1 MPEPFIKTL
10 DFEPEKTSST
20 PAETL
25 NNTSGP
31 GTSFSL
37 GTYDEATNK
46 YQGGLFDP
54 DGFDYGAAFGG
65 EPGKYI
71 VTPNVIDT
79 NSGGDDDDTAAAQA
93 VAAYKKAISMGDEG
107 VVGYGDYIRGRKDVN
122 ANYFVGGPGHEG
134 LDPNLHDMDIY
145 NQNLIGKEVEISPN
159 YSVTLVGYK
168 NENGIFQPL
177 TYGNAQRALAF
188 NAANPG
194 YVQIEGQEVTP
205 KNRDRG
211 SPPGG
216 SRGRPPR
223 KKPSGEETETETDT
237 TLQPFTPVN
246 TEFPEAVSNFAAPVQ
261 IRSGSGPNIVS
272 TPFAPGESLLSQV
285 GDLEMEDTM
294 KMFNR
299 GGPVDRNRPPP
310 ASGNSML
317 TSAARL
323 MGVAGPEES
332 ASTGAVFDTL
342 HQASMG
348 SQIGD
353 TVTVDGN
360 TYIKTAG
367 EPDSGIISYLA
378 PVDGGRGET
387 PIDNAQPPAFLPG
400 QQGDSPFAGTNLP
413 NRGVLTLDRDTP
425 PSGGGVL
432 PLDRNRPPSGESG
445 EVGINPPGPPPSYFY
460 RPGVGGGQG
469 SIFSLSGG
477 QMGRAKDDIELTAEQ
492 YNQIQNRGIQNFAV
506 VDGRV
511 VPVPKRYSERPEPIL
526 LDEDTDP
533 LSTANFDPMNLENA
547 SQGLGN
553 IALQMSVGILPYDVR
568 YDVDG
573 DGNITA
579 SEALQIYKGEYDP
592 FSYQAEGTGET
603 GGTGGTGTGGTGGTG
618 TGGAGGTSTIT
629 TIMPTGYNA
638 IVPRNITS
646 TGMTPGNNLVNQII
660 PGTPYTYVNTPGGQ
674 MAVSPPSVSTFNP
687 LSGGVNTYAGPTGL
701 ASLLSGD
708 GSGSI
713 TASQPIYYSSSLYEP
728 LPGLTTGQLLGLGT
742 PSQADANALMK
753 LLQNAQGTGTTGTTD
768 TSGNTGV

>member
-1 MPEPFIKTL
+1 MKSFFDQDNIFEATL
-10 DFEPEKTSST
+10 DDFNQTFGPANTGEGGDYASAADQAAAENEGKSFFGATSYSYPIGDNILRLSTDGSST
-20 PAETL
+20 PK
-25 NNTSGP
+25 S
-31 GTSFSL
+31 
-37 GTYDEATNK
+37 
-46 YQGGLFDP
+46 
-54 DGFDYGAAFGG
+54 
-65 EPGKYI
+65 
-71 VTPNVIDT
+71 
-79 NSGGDDDDTAAAQA
+79 SGGDDDTPYNQTS
-93 VAAYKKAISMGDEG
+93 AAYKKAISMGDEG

-122 ANYFVGGPGHEG
+122 ANYFVGGPSHEG

-145 NQNLIGKEVEISPN
+145 NQNLIGKKVEISPN
-159 YSVTLVGYK
+159 YTVTLVGYT

-177 TYGNAQRALAF
+177 THGNAQRALAF
-188 NAANPG
+188 NAENPG
-194 YVQIEGQEVTP
+194 YVQMEGQEVTP
-205 KNRDRG
+205 KKRDRG
-211 SPPGG
+211 SPPGR

-223 KKPSGEETETETDT
+223 KKPSEEETETETETDT

-246 TEFPEAVSNFAAPVQ
+246 IEFPEAASNFAAPVQ
-261 IRSGSGPNIVS
+261 IRSGTGPNIVS

-285 GDLEMEDTM
+285 GDLEMENTM

-310 ASGNSML
+310 ASGNSLL
-317 TSAARL
+317 TNAARL
-323 MGVAGPEES
+323 MGIAGPEET

-400 QQGDSPFAGTNLP
+400 EQGDSPFAKKNLP
-413 NRGVLTLDRDTP
+413 NQ
-425 PSGGGVL
+425 GVL
-432 PLDRNRPPSGESG
+432 PLDRNRPPSGGGVLPLDRDTPPSG
-445 EVGINPPGPPPSYFY
+445 DIAPDPGPPTMYFY
-460 RPGVGGGQG
+460 RPGVDGGRG
-469 SIFSLSGG
+469 STFSLSGG
-477 QMGRAKDDIELTAEQ
+477 QMGRAKDDIQLTEQQ
-492 YNQIQNRGIQNFAV
+492 YNQIQNRGIENFEV
-506 VDGRV
+506 VDGRL
-511 VPVPKRYSERPEPIL
+511 VPATRRTGQPSL
-526 LDEDTDP
+526 LDEETDP
-533 LSTANFDPMNLENA
+533 FGGSGFDPMNLDSA

-553 IALQMSVGILPYDVR
+553 IALQMATGILPYDVR

-579 SEALQIYKGEYDP
+579 AEALQIYKGEYDP
-592 FSYQAEGTGET
+592 FSYQAEGTGDT
-603 GGTGGTGTGGTGGTG
+603 GGTGSSGTGSTGSTGTGSTDT
-618 TGGAGGTSTIT
+618 GGTSTIT

-638 IVPRNITS
+638 IVPQNITS

-728 LPGLTTGQLLGLGT
+728 LPGLITGQLLGLGT

-768 TSGNTGV
+768 TTGNTGV

>member
-1 MPEPFIKTL
+1 MKSFFDQDNIFEATL
-10 DFEPEKTSST
+10 DDFNQTFGPANTGTGGGDYASAADQAAAENEGKSFFGATSYSYPIGDNILRLSTDGSST
-20 PAETL
+20 PK
-25 NNTSGP
+25 S
-31 GTSFSL
+31 
-37 GTYDEATNK
+37 
-46 YQGGLFDP
+46 
-54 DGFDYGAAFGG
+54 
-65 EPGKYI
+65 
-71 VTPNVIDT
+71 
-79 NSGGDDDDTAAAQA
+79 SGGDDDDTPYNQTS
-93 VAAYKKAISMGDEG
+93 AAYKKAISMGDEG

-122 ANYFVGGPGHEG
+122 ANYFVGGPSHEG

-145 NQNLIGKEVEISPN
+145 NQNLIGKKVEISPN
-159 YSVTLVGYK
+159 YTVTLVGYT

-177 TYGNAQRALAF
+177 THGNAQRALAF
-188 NAANPG
+188 NAENPG
-194 YVQIEGQEVTP
+194 YVQMEGQEVTP
-205 KNRDRG
+205 KKRDRG
-211 SPPGG
+211 SPPGR

-223 KKPSGEETETETDT
+223 KKPSEEETETDT

-246 TEFPEAVSNFAAPVQ
+246 IEFPEAASNFAAPVQ
-261 IRSGSGPNIVS
+261 IRSGTGPNIVS

-285 GDLEMEDTM
+285 GDLEMENTM

-323 MGVAGPEES
+323 MGIAGPEET

-387 PIDNAQPPAFLPG
+387 PIDTAPPPPFLPG
-400 QQGDSPFAGTNLP
+400 EQGVPGINNLP
-413 NRGVLTLDRDTP
+413 P
-425 PSGGGVL
+425 QQ
-432 PLDRNRPPSGESG
+432 LDRNRPPSGGGGSLD
-445 EVGINPPGPPPSYFY
+445 IAPDPGPPTMYFY
-460 RPGVGGGQG
+460 RPGVDGGQG
-469 SIFSLSGG
+469 SIFSTGG
-477 QMGRAKDDIELTAEQ
+477 GMGRAKDDIELTAEQ
-492 YNQIQNRGIQNFAV
+492 YNQIQNRGIENFQV
-506 VDGRV
+506 VDGRL
-511 VPVPKRYSERPEPIL
+511 VPVTRSAAPQE
-526 LDEDTDP
+526 TDP
-533 LSTANFDPMNLENA
+533 FGGSGFDPMNLDSA

-553 IALQMSVGILPYDVR
+553 IALQMATGILPYDVR

-579 SEALQIYKGEYDP
+579 AEALQIYKGEYDP
-592 FSYQAEGTGET
+592 FSYQAEGTGDT
-603 GGTGGTGTGGTGGTG
+603 GGTGGTGTGSTGTGGTG
-618 TGGAGGTSTIT
+618 AGGTGTGGTSTIT

-638 IVPRNITS
+638 IVPQNITS

-753 LLQNAQGTGTTGTTD
+753 LLQNAQGTGTTDTT
-768 TSGNTGV
+768 GNTGV

>member
-31 GTSFSL
+31 GTSFGL
-37 GTYDEATNK
+37 GTYDEATNS

-65 EPGKYI
+65 EPGQYI

-79 NSGGDDDDTAAAQA
+79 NPGGDDDNTPYNQTR
-93 VAAYKKAISMGDEG
+93 AAYKKAISMGDEG

-122 ANYFVGGPGHEG
+122 ANYFVGGPSHEG

-145 NQNLIGKEVEISPN
+145 NQNLIGKKVEISPN
-159 YSVTLVGYK
+159 YTVTLVGYT

-177 TYGNAQRALAF
+177 THGNAQRALAF
-188 NAANPG
+188 NAENPG
-194 YVQIEGQEVTP
+194 YVQMEGQEVTP
-205 KNRDRG
+205 QKRDRG
-211 SPPGG
+211 SPPGR

-223 KKPSGEETETETDT
+223 KKPSEEETETDT

-261 IRSGSGPNIVS
+261 IRSGTGPNIVS

-285 GDLEMEDTM
+285 GDLEMENTM

-310 ASGNSML
+310 ASGNSLL
-317 TSAARL
+317 TNAARL
-323 MGVAGPEES
+323 MGVAGPEET

-387 PIDNAQPPAFLPG
+387 PIDNAPPPPFIPG
-400 QQGDSPFAGTNLP
+400 EQGVPGINNLP
-413 NRGVLTLDRDTP
+413 P
-425 PSGGGVL
+425 QQ
-432 PLDRNRPPSGESG
+432 LDRNRPPSGEGGSG
-445 EVGINPPGPPPSYFY
+445 EVGIYPPGPPPMYFY
-460 RPGVGGGQG
+460 RPGVDGGQG
-469 SIFSLSGG
+469 SIFSTGG
-477 QMGRAKDDIELTAEQ
+477 GMGRAKDDIELTAEQ
-492 YNQIQNRGIQNFAV
+492 YNQIQNRGIENFQV
-506 VDGRV
+506 IDGRLAPKPKRTRPPLT
-511 VPVPKRYSERPEPIL
+511 PVP

-533 LSTANFDPMNLENA
+533 FGTSGFDPMNLDSA

-553 IALQMSVGILPYDVR
+553 IALQMATGILPYDVR

-579 SEALQIYKGEYDP
+579 AEALQIYKGEYDP
-592 FSYQAEGTGET
+592 FSYQAEGTGDT
-603 GGTGGTGTGGTGGTG
+603 GGTGGTGTGSTGTGGTG
-618 TGGAGGTSTIT
+618 AGGTGTGGTSTIT

-638 IVPRNITS
+638 IVPQNITS

-753 LLQNAQGTGTTGTTD
+753 LLQNAQGTGTTSTTD

>member
-1 MPEPFIKTL
+1 MKSFFDQDNIFEATL
-10 DFEPEKTSST
+10 DDFNQTFGPANTGEGGDYASAADQAAAENEGKSFFGATSYSYPIGDNILRLSTDGSST
-20 PAETL
+20 PK
-25 NNTSGP
+25 S
-31 GTSFSL
+31 
-37 GTYDEATNK
+37 
-46 YQGGLFDP
+46 
-54 DGFDYGAAFGG
+54 
-65 EPGKYI
+65 
-71 VTPNVIDT
+71 
-79 NSGGDDDDTAAAQA
+79 SGGDDDNTPYNQTR
-93 VAAYKKAISMGDEG
+93 AAYKKAISMGDEG

-122 ANYFVGGPGHEG
+122 ANYFVGGPSHEG

-145 NQNLIGKEVEISPN
+145 NQNLIGKKVEISPN
-159 YSVTLVGYK
+159 YTVTLVGYT

-177 TYGNAQRALAF
+177 THGNAQRALAF
-188 NAANPG
+188 NAENPG
-194 YVQIEGQEVTP
+194 YVQMEGQEVTP
-205 KNRDRG
+205 KKRDRG
-211 SPPGG
+211 SPPGR

-223 KKPSGEETETETDT
+223 KKPSEEETETETDT

-246 TEFPEAVSNFAAPVQ
+246 IEFPEAASNFAAPVQ
-261 IRSGSGPNIVS
+261 IRSGTGPNIVS

-285 GDLEMEDTM
+285 GDLEMENTM

-310 ASGNSML
+310 ASGNSLL
-317 TSAARL
+317 TNAARL
-323 MGVAGPEES
+323 MGVAGPEET

-387 PIDNAQPPAFLPG
+387 PIDTAPPPPFIPG
-400 QQGDSPFAGTNLP
+400 EQGVPGINNLP
-413 NRGVLTLDRDTP
+413 P
-425 PSGGGVL
+425 QQ
-432 PLDRNRPPSGESG
+432 LDRNRPPSGEGGSG
-445 EVGINPPGPPPSYFY
+445 EVGIYPPGPPPMYFY
-460 RPGVGGGQG
+460 RPGVDGGQG
-469 SIFSLSGG
+469 SIFSTGG
-477 QMGRAKDDIELTAEQ
+477 GMGRAKDDIELTAEQ
-492 YNQIQNRGIQNFAV
+492 YNQIQNRGIENFQV
-506 VDGRV
+506 VDGRL
-511 VPVPKRYSERPEPIL
+511 VPATRRTGQPSL

-533 LSTANFDPMNLENA
+533 FGGSGFDPMNLDSA

-553 IALQMSVGILPYDVR
+553 IALQMATGILPYDVR

-579 SEALQIYKGEYDP
+579 AEALQIYKGEYDP
-592 FSYQAEGTGET
+592 FSYQAEGTGDT
-603 GGTGGTGTGGTGGTG
+603 GGTGGTGTGSTGTGGTG
-618 TGGAGGTSTIT
+618 AGGTGTGGTSTIT

-638 IVPRNITS
+638 IVPQNITS

-753 LLQNAQGTGTTGTTD
+753 LLQNAQGTGTTDTT
-768 TSGNTGV
+768 GNTGV